1 MNQTSEMR
9 QLMRDVQNV
18 AFLVKEAQLFLDT
31 HPDDAKA
38 LSYFDYYNKLLAT
51 LTAEYESKFGPI
63 TVYGVNVEDGWSW
76 IEQPWPWEKE
86 AE

>member
-1 MNQTSEMR
+1 MSNTGEKQ
-9 QLMRDVQNV
+9 QLLRDVQNV

-31 HPDDAKA
+31 HPEDANA
-38 LSYFDYYNKLLAT
+38 LSYFDYYNKLLDT
-51 LTAEYESKFGPI
+51 LTAEYEDKFGPL
-63 TVYGVNVEDGWSW
+63 TVYGIKANDGWSW